1 VTPERIRGLRL
12 RFGSSAVNHRALQ
25 LFGSRLPKLG
35 SGWMP
40 WLQLARFDPRPLPGA
55 DWLRVRPRLAGI
67 CGTDMALL
75 TGKASAIMSPFSSF
89 PAVLGHEVVGTVV
102 EVGDGVDDIGLGERV
117 VVDPVISCFVRGLE
131 PCGECNDGHAST
143 CLRATD
149 GPISPGLIVG
159 YCSDL
164 PGAWG
169 DEMLVHASQ
178 VYRVPASVADEVAVL
193 VEPLSVALHAAL
205 QAAPSAGERVLVV
218 GGGTMGLLVTSALRM
233 LGVGARVSVLA
244 RHPLQVE
251 MAERL
256 GADAL
261 VRGEREAADS
271 VGARAF
277 RALTGETVYSGGFP
291 LVFDCVGS
299 RQTLDLALR
308 LTAPRGRVVILGGPG
323 IVRDLDWTLVWVRE
337 RRLVGTYVYAA
348 EPSLEGRPHTFE
360 VALRLLREHPEVGLG
375 ELVTHRFPLERWRDA
390 MRVNLSRG
398 SSGALKTVFEV
409 AGS

>member
-1 VTPERIRGLRL
+1 VKPERIRGLRL
-12 RFGSSAVNHRALQ
+12 RFASSAVNHRALQ
-25 LFGSRLPKLG
+25 LLGSRLPRAG

-40 WLQLARFDPRPLPGA
+40 WLQLARFDSRPLPGR
-55 DWLRVRPRLAGI
+55 DWLRVRPTLAGI

-75 TGKASAIMSPFSSF
+75 TGRASAVMSPFASF
-89 PAVLGHEVVGTVV
+89 PAVLGHEVVGTVS
-102 EVGDGVDDIGLGERV
+102 EVGSSAGGIGLGERV

-131 PCGECNDGHAST
+131 PCSECADGHAST

-178 VYRVPASVADEVAVL
+178 VYRVPSEVSDEVAVL
-193 VEPLSVALHAAL
+193 IEPLSVALHAVL
-205 QAAPSAGERVLVV
+205 QAAPSAGERALVV
-218 GGGTMGLLVTSALRM
+218 GGGTMGLLVTAALRM
-233 LGVGARVSVLA
+233 LGVAAEVSVLA

-256 GADAL
+256 GADAV
-261 VRGEREAADS
+261 VRGGEREAADS

-277 RALTGETVYSGGFP
+277 RALTGETVYAGGFP
-291 LVFDCVGS
+291 LIYDCVGT
-299 RQTLDLALR
+299 RQTIDLALR
-308 LTAPRGRVVILGGPG
+308 LAAPRGRVVVVGGPG
-323 IVRDLDWTLVWVRE
+323 VVRNLDWTLLWVRE
-337 RRLVGTYVYAA
+337 RRVVGTYVYAS
-348 EPSLEGRPHTFE
+348 EPSIEGRPHTFE
-360 VALRLLREHPEVGLG
+360 EALRLVREHPELPLA
-375 ELVTHRFPLERWRDA
+375 ELVTHRFALERWRDA

-398 SSGALKTVFEV
+398 ASGALKTVFEV
-409 AGS
+409 S